1 LFHRLHLRSAALFG
15 RTLAVAAVVV
25 ACAGTGRAAA
35 QTSANVL
42 VVINTAS
49 AESDAVGR
57 RYISRR
63 AVPQDNVCLLV
74 APTTES
80 VARSV
85 YESQIEQPIW
95 KCITAARAQD
105 RILYIVLTKGVPIRV
120 IGTPGRNGTS
130 ASVDSER
137 RRAIV
142 FRTMPWATR
151 RASSSRILSVASSIA

>member
-1 LFHRLHLRSAALFG
+1 M
-15 RTLAVAAVVV
+15 LAIAAVMLVG
-25 ACAGTGRAAA
+25 AGTGRAAA

-49 AESDAVGR
+49 ADSDAVGR

-80 VARSV
+80 VARNV

-130 ASVDSER
+130 ASVDSELTLLYRRHAGRAVPVGLGVR
-137 RRAIV
+137 RRV
-142 FRTMPWATR
+142 RW
-151 RASSSRILSVASSIA
+151 RAGAGARGGW